1 MKNAIIQQRVLGMV
15 STNVY
20 VCMHAET
27 KEAFIVD
34 PAADADEIIRL
45 VSAMGAKPCA
55 ILLTHGHFD
64 HIGAADA
71 LRKRYEI
78 PVYAEEHEK
87 ELLSSPA
94 LNLSGG
100 WADSLTLTADHLL
113 KDGDMLN
120 IAGFTIRVLHTPGH
134 TPGGCCYELVG
145 EDILFSGDT
154 LFYMSV
160 GRTDFPTGNG
170 AVLLQSIRE
179 KLYTLPDET
188 KIFPGH
194 MDGSTIGW
202 EKNNNMVCGVHE
214 E

>member
-20 VCMHAET
+20 VCMHVET

-34 PAADADEIIRL
+34 PADDADEIIRL

-134 TPGGCCYELVG
+134 TPGGCCYELAG

-160 GRTDFPTGNG
+160 GRTDFPGSSG
-170 AVLLQSIRE
+170 AAMRMSLHRLLEELSEDTQVL
-179 KLYTLPDET
+179 
-188 KIFPGH
+188 PGH
-194 MDGSTIGW
+194 GESTTIGY
-202 EKNNNMVCGVHE
+202 EKRNNPYA
-214 E
+214 

>member
-1 MKNAIIQQRVLGMV
+1 MKNAIIKQRVLGMV

-34 PAADADEIIRL
+34 PADDADEIIRL

-100 WADSLTLTADHLL
+100 WADSLTLTVDHLL

-120 IAGFTIRVLHTPGH
+120 IAGFTIRVFHTPGH

-160 GRTDFPTGNG
+160 GRTDFPGSSG
-170 AVLLQSIRE
+170 AAMRMSLHRLLEELSEDTQVL
-179 KLYTLPDET
+179 
-188 KIFPGH
+188 PGH
-194 MDGSTIGW
+194 GESTTIGY
-202 EKNNNMVCGVHE
+202 EKRNNPYA
-214 E
+214 

>member
-34 PAADADEIIRL
+34 PADDADEIIRL
-45 VSAMGAKPCA
+45 VSTMGAKPCA

-71 LRKRYEI
+71 LRKHYEI
-78 PVYAEEHEK
+78 PVYAEEHEE
-87 ELLSSPA
+87 ELLASPA

-113 KDGDMLN
+113 KDGDTLS

-160 GRTDFPTGNG
+160 GRTDFPGSSG
-170 AVLLQSIRE
+170 AAMRMSLHRLLEELSDDTQVL
-179 KLYTLPDET
+179 
-188 KIFPGH
+188 PGH
-194 MDGSTIGW
+194 GESTTIGY
-202 EKNNNMVCGVHE
+202 EKRNNPYA
-214 E
+214 

>member
-34 PAADADEIIRL
+34 PADGADEIIRL

-100 WADSLTLTADHLL
+100 WSDSLTLTADHLL

-160 GRTDFPTGNG
+160 GRTDFPGSSGAAMRMSLHRLLEELSEDTQVLTGHG
-170 AVLLQSIRE
+170 ES
-179 KLYTLPDET
+179 T
-188 KIFPGH
+188 
-194 MDGSTIGW
+194 TIGY
-202 EKNNNMVCGVHE
+202 EKRNNPYA
-214 E
+214 

>member
-34 PAADADEIIRL
+34 PADDADEIIRL
-45 VSAMGAKPCA
+45 ISAMGAKPCA

-87 ELLSSPA
+87 ELLASPA

-160 GRTDFPTGNG
+160 GRTDFPGSSG
-170 AVLLQSIRE
+170 AAMRMSLHRLLEELSEDTQVL
-179 KLYTLPDET
+179 
-188 KIFPGH
+188 PGH
-194 MDGSTIGW
+194 GESTTIGY
-202 EKNNNMVCGVHE
+202 EKRNNPYA
-214 E
+214 

>member
-15 STNVY
+15 STNVH

-34 PAADADEIIRL
+34 PADDADEIIRL

-160 GRTDFPTGNG
+160 GRTDFPGSSG
-170 AVLLQSIRE
+170 AAMRMSLHRLLEELSEDTQVL
-179 KLYTLPDET
+179 
-188 KIFPGH
+188 PGH
-194 MDGSTIGW
+194 GESTTIGY
-202 EKNNNMVCGVHE
+202 EKRNNPYA
-214 E
+214 

>member
-34 PAADADEIIRL
+34 PADDADEIIRL

-64 HIGAADA
+64 HIGAADT

-160 GRTDFPTGNG
+160 GRTDFPGSSG
-170 AVLLQSIRE
+170 AAMRMSLHRLLEELSEDTQVL
-179 KLYTLPDET
+179 
-188 KIFPGH
+188 PGH
-194 MDGSTIGW
+194 GESTTIGY
-202 EKNNNMVCGVHE
+202 EKRNNPYA
-214 E
+214 

>member
-34 PAADADEIIRL
+34 PADDADEIIRL

-78 PVYAEEHEK
+78 LVYAEEHEK
-87 ELLSSPA
+87 ELLASPA

-160 GRTDFPTGNG
+160 GRTDFPGSSG
-170 AVLLQSIRE
+170 AAMRMSLHRLLEELSEDTQVL
-179 KLYTLPDET
+179 
-188 KIFPGH
+188 PGH
-194 MDGSTIGW
+194 GESTTIGY
-202 EKNNNMVCGVHE
+202 EKRNNPYA
-214 E
+214 

>member
-160 GRTDFPTGNG
+160 GRTDFPGSSG
-170 AVLLQSIRE
+170 AAMRMSLHRLLEELSEDTQVL
-179 KLYTLPDET
+179 
-188 KIFPGH
+188 PGH
-194 MDGSTIGW
+194 GESTTIGY
-202 EKNNNMVCGVHE
+202 EKRNNPYA
-214 E
+214 

>member
-34 PAADADEIIRL
+34 PADDADEIIRL

-113 KDGDMLN
+113 KDGDILN

-160 GRTDFPTGNG
+160 GRTDFPGSSG
-170 AVLLQSIRE
+170 AAMRMSLHRLLEELSEDTQVL
-179 KLYTLPDET
+179 
-188 KIFPGH
+188 PGH
-194 MDGSTIGW
+194 GESTTIGY
-202 EKNNNMVCGVHE
+202 EKRNNPYA
-214 E
+214 

>member
-1 MKNAIIQQRVLGMV
+1 MGNIKIEKMVLGMV
-15 STNVY
+15 QTNTWFVIN
-20 VCMHAET
+20 EKT
-27 KEAFIVD
+27 KELILID
-34 PAADADEIIRL
+34 PADDAGRIIRKIEADGL
-45 VSAMGAKPCA
+45 KLQG

-87 ELLSSPA
+87 ELLASPA

-154 LFYMSV
+154 LFCMSV
-160 GRTDFPTGNG
+160 GRTDFPGSSG
-170 AVLLQSIRE
+170 AAMRMSLHRLLEELSEDTQVL
-179 KLYTLPDET
+179 
-188 KIFPGH
+188 PGH
-194 MDGSTIGW
+194 GESTTIGY
-202 EKNNNMVCGVHE
+202 EKRNNPYA
-214 E
+214 

>member
-34 PAADADEIIRL
+34 PADDADEIIRL

-87 ELLSSPA
+87 ELLTSPA

-160 GRTDFPTGNG
+160 GRTDFPGSSG
-170 AVLLQSIRE
+170 AAMRMSLHRLLEELSEDTQVL
-179 KLYTLPDET
+179 
-188 KIFPGH
+188 PGH
-194 MDGSTIGW
+194 GESTTIGY
-202 EKNNNMVCGVHE
+202 EKRNNPYA
-214 E
+214 

>member
-34 PAADADEIIRL
+34 PADDADEIIRL

-154 LFYMSV
+154 LFYVSV
-160 GRTDFPTGNG
+160 GRTDFPGSSG
-170 AVLLQSIRE
+170 AAMRMSLHRLLEELSEDTQVL
-179 KLYTLPDET
+179 
-188 KIFPGH
+188 PGH
-194 MDGSTIGW
+194 GESTTIGY
-202 EKNNNMVCGVHE
+202 EKRNNPYA
-214 E
+214 

>member
-1 MKNAIIQQRVLGMV
+1 MSKLEMQQCVLGQV
-15 STNVY
+15 FTNCY
-20 VCMHAET
+20 FLKNKET
-27 KEAFIVD
+27 GELLIVD
-34 PAADADEIIRL
+34 PGDYAEKVFQKVAL
-45 VSAMGAKPCA
+45 MQGKPVG

-160 GRTDFPTGNG
+160 GRTDFPGSSG
-170 AVLLQSIRE
+170 AAMRMSLHRLLEELSEDTQVL
-179 KLYTLPDET
+179 
-188 KIFPGH
+188 PGH
-194 MDGSTIGW
+194 GESTTIGY
-202 EKNNNMVCGVHE
+202 EKRNNPYA
-214 E
+214 

>member
-34 PAADADEIIRL
+34 PADDADEIIRL

-160 GRTDFPTGNG
+160 GRTDFPGSNG
-170 AVLLQSIRE
+170 AAMRMSLHWLLEELSEDTQVL
-179 KLYTLPDET
+179 
-188 KIFPGH
+188 PGH
-194 MDGSTIGW
+194 GESTTIGY
-202 EKNNNMVCGVHE
+202 EKRNNPYA
-214 E
+214 

>member
-34 PAADADEIIRL
+34 PADDADEIIRL

-134 TPGGCCYELVG
+134 TPGGCCYELEG

-160 GRTDFPTGNG
+160 GRTDFPGSSG
-170 AVLLQSIRE
+170 AAMRMSLHRLLEELSEDTQVL
-179 KLYTLPDET
+179 
-188 KIFPGH
+188 PGH
-194 MDGSTIGW
+194 GESTTIGY
-202 EKNNNMVCGVHE
+202 EKRNNPYA
-214 E
+214 

>member
-34 PAADADEIIRL
+34 PADDADEIIRL

-160 GRTDFPTGNG
+160 GRTDFPGSSG
-170 AVLLQSIRE
+170 AAMRMSLHRLLEELSEDTQVL
-179 KLYTLPDET
+179 
-188 KIFPGH
+188 PGH
-194 MDGSTIGW
+194 GESTTIGY
-202 EKNNNMVCGVHE
+202 EKRNNPYA
-214 E
+214 

>member
-160 GRTDFPTGNG
+160 GRTDFPGSNG
-170 AVLLQSIRE
+170 AAMRMSLHRLLEELSEDTQVL
-179 KLYTLPDET
+179 
-188 KIFPGH
+188 PGH
-194 MDGSTIGW
+194 GESTTIGY
-202 EKNNNMVCGVHE
+202 EKRNNPYA
-214 E
+214 

>member
-34 PAADADEIIRL
+34 PADDADEIIRL

-160 GRTDFPTGNG
+160 GRTDFPGSNG
-170 AVLLQSIRE
+170 AAMRMSLHRLLEELSEDTQVL
-179 KLYTLPDET
+179 
-188 KIFPGH
+188 PGH
-194 MDGSTIGW
+194 GESTTIGY
-202 EKNNNMVCGVHE
+202 EKRNNPYA
-214 E
+214 

>member
-34 PAADADEIIRL
+34 PADDADEIIRL

-87 ELLSSPA
+87 EHLSSPA

-160 GRTDFPTGNG
+160 GRTDFPGSNG
-170 AVLLQSIRE
+170 AAMRMSLHRLLEELSEDTQVL
-179 KLYTLPDET
+179 
-188 KIFPGH
+188 PGH
-194 MDGSTIGW
+194 GESTTIGY
-202 EKNNNMVCGVHE
+202 EKRNNPYA
-214 E
+214 

>member
-34 PAADADEIIRL
+34 PADDADEIIRL

-113 KDGDMLN
+113 KNGDMLN

-160 GRTDFPTGNG
+160 GRTDFPGSSG
-170 AVLLQSIRE
+170 AAMRMSLHRLLEELSEDTQVL
-179 KLYTLPDET
+179 
-188 KIFPGH
+188 PGH
-194 MDGSTIGW
+194 GESTTIGY
-202 EKNNNMVCGVHE
+202 EKRNNPYA
-214 E
+214 

>member
-1 MKNAIIQQRVLGMV
+1 MR
-15 STNVY
+15 
-20 VCMHAET
+20 
-27 KEAFIVD
+27 FF
-34 PAADADEIIRL
+34 
-45 VSAMGAKPCA
+45 
-55 ILLTHGHFD
+55 LTHGHFD

-87 ELLSSPA
+87 ELLASSA

-134 TPGGCCYELVG
+134 TPGGCCYELVRKK
-145 EDILFSGDT
+145 IFCFSGDT

-160 GRTDFPTGNG
+160 GQRTDFTGSR
-170 AVLLQSIRE
+170 AVAAMRMSLHRLLEELSEDTQV
-179 KLYTLPDET
+179 L
-188 KIFPGH
+188 PGH
-194 MDGSTIGW
+194 GESTTIGY
-202 EKNNNMVCGVHE
+202 EKRNNPYA
-214 E
+214 

>member
-34 PAADADEIIRL
+34 PADDADEIIRL

-134 TPGGCCYELVG
+134 TPGGCWYELVG

-160 GRTDFPTGNG
+160 GRTDFPGSSG
-170 AVLLQSIRE
+170 AAMRMSLHRLLEELSEDTQVL
-179 KLYTLPDET
+179 
-188 KIFPGH
+188 PGH
-194 MDGSTIGW
+194 GESTTIGY
-202 EKNNNMVCGVHE
+202 EKRNNPYA
-214 E
+214 

>member
-34 PAADADEIIRL
+34 PADDADEIIRL

-87 ELLSSPA
+87 ELLASPA

-113 KDGDMLN
+113 KDGDLLN

-134 TPGGCCYELVG
+134 TPGGASYYCAEAGCV
-145 EDILFSGDT
+145 FSGDT
-154 LFYMSV
+154 LFQGSV
-160 GRTDFPTGNG
+160 GRTDFPGG
-170 AVLLQSIRE
+170 SMSAIVRSVKE
-179 KLYTLPDET
+179 KLFLLPDDT
-188 KIFPGH
+188 RVCPGH
-194 MDGSTIGW
+194 GDETSIGY
-202 EKNNNMVCGVHE
+202 EKKYNPFV
-214 E
+214 